1 MRLSKATPDDFEFC
15 KSLYGKQSAD
25 MIYRW
30 EDNEA
35 NAESVSK
42 FSTEFFVSDEMWARI
57 KEEVKFTREKF
68 LEQLSKIYMK
78 ILIIYDDKNNRI
90 GYFQLTSTGTNCW
103 KLEFMFLREDKQK
116 FEVFEQALVL
126 LSNSVKRVEVCIMDD
141 KPKKLFLKV
150 GFKPITPANNF
161 YFFLEKDK
169 RSE

>member
-1 MRLSKATPDDFEFC
+1 MYLNNSYWD
-15 KSLYGKQSAD
+15 
-25 MIYRW
+25 
-30 EDNEA
+30 
-35 NAESVSK
+35 
-42 FSTEFFVSDEMWARI
+42 
-57 KEEVKFTREKF
+57 KF
-68 LEQLSKIYMK
+68 LDHISKKYMK
-78 ILIIYDDKNNRI
+78 IFIIYDDKNNKI
-90 GYFQLTSTGTNCW
+90 GYFQLFTIATGRW
-103 KLEFMFLREDKQK
+103 KLEFMFLKEDKQK